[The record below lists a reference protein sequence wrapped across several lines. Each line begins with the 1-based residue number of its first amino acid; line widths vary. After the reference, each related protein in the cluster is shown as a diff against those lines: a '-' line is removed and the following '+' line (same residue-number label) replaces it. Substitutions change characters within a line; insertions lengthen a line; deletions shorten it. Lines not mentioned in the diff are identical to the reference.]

1 MSLDVGSL
9 QRCVVASLICQE
21 PGSTAGFGSYA
32 LRALQSVLGRNS
44 ILRTSICTD
53 ETRAS
58 GVESVPDDD
67 AHLIEGDH
75 GSLSGWSLVTG
86 MRSVVSAV
94 WTWFAGESEPGT
106 NPCASSDASTLDVT
120 GSCDGWTLAREIR
133 TTFEAWIDDSED
145 VEAAEVPSKSPT
157 VAPRQAAPQ
166 SAARPVNASPGQK
179 AAHPVQ
185 GWAKLCDPANAECET
200 PRFNVAQCLLNIDQ
214 ALTFPD
220 VPAKEIR
227 DVLLS
232 GRVVKDVNIPPAF
245 LNHGLPSRLNVTRQ
259 YVNALRTACEK
270 QCVDPADVFNV
281 VFGFAGRAL
290 RMDESHAPPYSAHE
304 DIGTDAIVGRLLSD
318 KVRIREPADV
328 DAAAALAVDF
338 ASLLDTAT
346 RLSGRQWNDLRAAGA
361 GATPTRHL
369 FGVRGFFERLG
380 CTQANPGKGVWMH
393 EVMSN
398 ALDALGLNVGSES
411 DPTEPGSLRWKITP
425 TPYVMKSR
433 EDAVASVRDAIHRT
447 LAARQIAWEPR
458 VSGEPRA
465 PKPRGLMAHIRF
477 AFSRIAAF
485 CKNLFVRVH
494 HPHAH

>member
-1 MSLDVGSL
+1 
-9 QRCVVASLICQE
+9 
-21 PGSTAGFGSYA
+21 
-32 LRALQSVLGRNS
+32 
-44 ILRTSICTD
+44 
-53 ETRAS
+53 
-58 GVESVPDDD
+58 
-67 AHLIEGDH
+67 
-75 GSLSGWSLVTG
+75 